1 MDHGAAEPA
10 DFEAVILA
18 GGAARRMRGADKP
31 ALEVGGTPLLVSVAR
46 AAAAAG
52 ARRVVVVGP
61 DRGGEVAAGLEVVG
75 AGLRQ
80 GLITV
85 RESPAGSG
93 PVPALGRGL
102 AEVNTSWLA
111 LLAADLPFLTGA
123 WVAALLAQAQA
134 AGHDGAVLMD
144 AGGRPQ
150 WLAGCWRTGA
160 LRQAL
165 GEYDGGSL
173 RGLLAPMA
181 PALLAAPARQQ
192 PPWLDCD
199 DDESLAAARAALSVY
214 PDGEA

>member
-1 MDHGAAEPA
+1 
-10 DFEAVILA
+10 
-18 GGAARRMRGADKP
+18 
-31 ALEVGGTPLLVSVAR
+31 
-46 AAAAAG
+46 
-52 ARRVVVVGP
+52 
-61 DRGGEVAAGLEVVG
+61 
-75 AGLRQ
+75 
-80 GLITV
+80 
-85 RESPAGSG
+85 
-93 PVPALGRGL
+93 
-102 AEVNTSWLA
+102 
-111 LLAADLPFLTGA
+111 
-123 WVAALLAQAQA
+123 
-134 AGHDGAVLMD
+134 MD